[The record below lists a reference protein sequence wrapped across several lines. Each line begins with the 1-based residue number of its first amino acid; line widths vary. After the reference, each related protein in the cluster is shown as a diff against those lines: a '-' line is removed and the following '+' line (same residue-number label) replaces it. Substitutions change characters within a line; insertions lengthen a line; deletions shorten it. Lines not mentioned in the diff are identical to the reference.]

1 MSMRLRLILI
11 TAGCLVVALAGG
23 LIIIG
28 LSGLDAADP
37 VDENLNAEES
47 PGPNL
52 SSLSES
58 MLIDENV
65 VPPIQGTTWGRMV
78 AVPRGVAPP
87 VSPPDCG
94 LFLSQAEASQKGLAL
109 RSSRGTAIGVE
120 LAITDGQRDLGAL
133 VDECRSFTFDGG
145 TTQSRVELAPLDIPG
160 IPDLPGGAIGT
171 LMHCRS
177 VTKGKTSRWDIALIA
192 GYYRGVLVSAQY
204 TPGPVGGPFK
214 PQLAASL
221 PGIYKAQIDRLDG
234 A

>member
-1 MSMRLRLILI
+1 MRLRLILI

-28 LSGLDAADP
+28 LRGLEAADP
-37 VDENLNAEES
+37 VDENLNEQS

-78 AVPRGVAPP
+78 EPRGVAPP

-94 LFLSQAEASQKGLAL
+94 LFLSQAEASQKGLAM

-120 LAITDGQRDLGAL
+120 LAITNGQQDLGAL
-133 VDECRSFTFDGG
+133 VNECRSFTFDGG
-145 TTQSRVELAPLDIPG
+145 ATQSRVELAPLDIPG
-160 IPDLPGGAIGT
+160 IPDLPADTIGI

-177 VTKGKTSRWDIALIA
+177 VTKGKTSRWDIALIV
-192 GYYRGVLVSAQY
+192 GYYRGVLVNAQY

-221 PGIYKAQIDRLDG
+221 PGIYNAQIDRLDG
-234 A
+234 V

>member
-1 MSMRLRLILI
+1 MRLRLILI

-28 LSGLDAADP
+28 LRGLDAADP
-37 VDENLNAEES
+37 VDESLNAEQS
-47 PGPNL
+47 PGTDL

-78 AVPRGVAPP
+78 AVPRRVAPP

-94 LFLSQAEASQKGLAL
+94 LLLSQAEASQKGLAM

-120 LAITDGQRDLGAL
+120 LAITDGQQDLDAL
-133 VDECRSFTFDGG
+133 VNECRSFTFDGG
-145 TTQSRVELAPLDIPG
+145 TTQSRVELAPLDIPD
-160 IPDLPGGAIGT
+160 IPDLPGGTIGI
-171 LMHCRS
+171 LMHCQS
-177 VTKGKTSRWDIALIA
+177 VTNGKTSRWDIALIA
-192 GYYRGVLVSAQY
+192 GYYRGVLVNAQY
-204 TPGPVGGPFK
+204 TPGPVRGPFD
-214 PQLAASL
+214 PHLAASL

>member
-1 MSMRLRLILI
+1 VSLRLRLLLV

-23 LIIIG
+23 LIIVG
-28 LSGLDAADP
+28 LRGLDAADP
-37 VDENLNAEES
+37 DDESLNADQS
-47 PGPNL
+47 PETDL

-94 LFLSQAEASQKGLAL
+94 LFLSQAQASQKGLAL

-120 LAITDGQRDLGAL
+120 LAITDDHKDLSAL
-133 VDECRSFTFDGG
+133 VAECRSFTFDGG
-145 TTQSRVELAPLDIPG
+145 PTQSRVELAPLAV
-160 IPDLPGGAIGT
+160 PDLPTATIGT
-171 LMHCRS
+171 LMHSRS
-177 VTKGKTSRWDIALIA
+177 VTKGKTSTWDIALIA
-192 GYYRGVLVSAQY
+192 GYHRGVLVSAQY
-204 TPGPVGGPFK
+204 TPGPVGGPFDAH
-214 PQLAASL
+214 LAASL
-221 PGIYKAQIDRLDG
+221 PGIYNAQIERLDG